1 MDVHNWLTDV
11 PLLLALLVGALTLV
25 LIRLFRPDSSTT
37 NTITTTTTTTTTTT
51 KPTSTTN
58 TTSIPTST
66 ASADSRA
73 RFSRRLQS
81 VLGAPTDALLSKSTS
96 SSLRRSSSDLDLA
109 VSQLGSDL
117 RDSQLDSPASS
128 TSRLDAYAYFE
139 HDNSSNNNNN
149 NSTDSNNA
157 ADLISGVDGGYGYV
171 DDNTDSSGYVDSI
184 GVPQP
189 APANGYEAIDR
200 AAPSVVD
207 SASSSGYCE
216 PKFSDKSSVS
226 RPHTYSID
234 PYDDDDVD
242 DDDDADRDDKRP
254 AVFLH
259 QHSFGGTPAS
269 IPITTFQPT
278 PAPPSQPPTTTTTW
292 SSSVPSSGGGGAA
305 VAAPASFHRGGTLFQ
320 GDWNER
326 FQKIWDVISN
336 FHTNTPQ
343 SERMSQNL
351 QLLHL
356 AQDFLYSCVTYGRII
371 LSELALPDAQKT
383 IRPSDVG
390 GVAGGTKYIAQR
402 IMFKLAIDKDGFFG
416 GSNDYAAAKVAGHEL
431 KGLQAYM
438 NAGVKELHYPLMALV
453 DYRGFRLIAMS
464 ILPIDRGT
472 IVYGSADAGTHVH
485 SSNERVNRRML
496 SAARALNLKPHVVGR
511 FAHGAKMLASAGDL
525 EGHVGRPDGKFYLC
539 DFSRAMPPETP
550 VRGVPLGHLYRLLR
564 PEFVRRH
571 PTPLCSDGFSAF
583 VRLHNPTVH
592 CRELRD
598 ATNVLLNHVIPR
610 FAAKIVELVKR
621 HKQQSGGVLSAFS
634 VTNAV
639 HADGINVRHIGLLR
653 SHVDDTD
660 TRAVLL
666 VEMCARLV
674 KNDLK
679 FRLRERMKQTQVPL
693 EQPYRRDVV
702 EYLNTVLASNEAS
715 RDFWNLELRR
725 KLEGKFGAAS
735 LNADE
740 QRGEL
745 KWYVTHF
752 RDWRNDGLLLLLDRV
767 VELTGIKLRLAELNG
782 APNAWL
788 SRGDEPLDETD
799 LIEFG
804 VRVKFG
810 SLVERAEAMF
820 YKSKALLTQN
830 SDLPK
835 AVRFFRLAL
844 ERFVDA
850 LHTDP
855 DNADPALPGG
865 RDAPQAVRAQ
875 RQGRARPRVRDVR
888 RQRPA
893 HHAGQGALRA
903 RHRLAAVGRQLVLPV
918 CHVPRAPWRLVARRR
933 RGVLSALARGR
944 AQLARLAAGV
954 RRIPLGAPRR
964 HSRRRPCHGALRS
977 DSAAIAGIAGVAEA
991 AGGRRR
997 PGREAAAAAAG
1008 GIATIVE
1015 FECEWV
1021 VVDFFF
1027 LISAKLK

>member
-1 MDVHNWLTDV
+1 LS
-11 PLLLALLVGALTLV
+11 A
-25 LIRLFRPDSSTT
+25 R
-37 NTITTTTTTTTTTT
+37 
-51 KPTSTTN
+51 
-58 TTSIPTST
+58 T
-66 ASADSRA
+66 AA
-73 RFSRRLQS
+73 
-81 VLGAPTDALLSKSTS
+81 
-96 SSLRRSSSDLDLA
+96 
-109 VSQLGSDL
+109 
-117 RDSQLDSPASS
+117 SP
-128 TSRLDAYAYFE
+128 
-139 HDNSSNNNNN
+139 N
-149 NSTDSNNA
+149 
-157 ADLISGVDGGYGYV
+157 
-171 DDNTDSSGYVDSI
+171 SGYTV
-184 GVPQP
+184 
-189 APANGYEAIDR
+189 
-200 AAPSVVD
+200 
-207 SASSSGYCE
+207 
-216 PKFSDKSSVS
+216 
-226 RPHTYSID
+226 D
-234 PYDDDDVD
+234 PYDED
-242 DDDDADRDDKRP
+242 DDDDNDRDDKKP
-254 AVFLH
+254 ASLLH

-269 IPITTFQPT
+269 IPITTFEPKK
-278 PAPPSQPPTTTTTW
+278 STTTTTTTTTTSTW
-292 SSSVPSSGGGGAA
+292 SSSVPSAINSST
-305 VAAPASFHRGGTLFQ
+305 PASFQRGTLFQ

-326 FQKIWDVISN
+326 FQKIWDAISN

-343 SERMSQNL
+343 SERMFQNL

-464 ILPIDRGT
+464 ILPIDRDT

-496 SAARALNLKPHVVGR
+496 SAAHALNLKPHMVGR
-511 FAHGAKMLASAGDL
+511 FANGAKMLASAGDL

-598 ATNVLLNHVIPR
+598 ATNVLLQRLIPR
-610 FAAKIVELVKR
+610 FATKIVELVKQ
-621 HKQQSGGVLSAFS
+621 HKQQSGGVLSAFG

-660 TRAVLL
+660 TRAILL

-674 KNDLK
+674 KNDIK

-725 KLEGKFGAAS
+725 KLERKFGAAS

-767 VELTGIKLRLAELNG
+767 VELTGIKLRLAELNS

-788 SRGDEPLDETD
+788 SRGDDPLDETD

-844 ERFVDA
+844 ERFTDA

-855 DNADPALPGG
+855 DNADLLCQAAETHLKLYELSGKDARGLAYATYDANDPRIMHVKALYERAIDSPQS
-865 RDAPQAVRAQ
+865 DAGSFCQFAMFLERL
-875 RQGRARPRVRDVR
+875 
-888 RQRPA
+888 
-893 HHAGQGALRA
+893 GASWHDAAEEYYLRSLEA
-903 RHRLAAVGRQLVLPV
+903 EPNSLVSLQEYAAFLSE
-918 CHVPRAPWRLVARRR
+918 R
-933 RGVLSALARGR
+933 RGDI
-944 AQLARLAAGV
+944 Q
-954 RRIPLGAPRR
+954 
-964 HSRRRPCHGALRS
+964 
-977 DSAAIAGIAGVAEA
+977 
-991 AGGRRR
+991 GGDRVMERY
-997 PGREAAAAAAG
+997 
-1008 GIATIVE
+1008 ATIVQRLQALQE
-1015 FECEWV
+1015 SQKQATGENGAPPQQQQKQAALPRLLSLSV
-1021 VVDFFF
+1021 NG
-1027 LISAKLK
+1027 

>member
-1 MDVHNWLTDV
+1 LRS
-11 PLLLALLVGALTLV
+11 ASC
-25 LIRLFRPDSSTT
+25 SSWR
-37 NTITTTTTTTTTTT
+37 
-51 KPTSTTN
+51 STR
-58 TTSIPTST
+58 T
-66 ASADSRA
+66 AS
-73 RFSRRLQS
+73 
-81 VLGAPTDALLSKSTS
+81 
-96 SSLRRSSSDLDLA
+96 
-109 VSQLGSDL
+109 
-117 RDSQLDSPASS
+117 
-128 TSRLDAYAYFE
+128 
-139 HDNSSNNNNN
+139 
-149 NSTDSNNA
+149 
-157 ADLISGVDGGYGYV
+157 
-171 DDNTDSSGYVDSI
+171 
-184 GVPQP
+184 
-189 APANGYEAIDR
+189 
-200 AAPSVVD
+200 
-207 SASSSGYCE
+207 
-216 PKFSDKSSVS
+216 
-226 RPHTYSID
+226 
-234 PYDDDDVD
+234 
-242 DDDDADRDDKRP
+242 
-254 AVFLH
+254 
-259 QHSFGGTPAS
+259 
-269 IPITTFQPT
+269 
-278 PAPPSQPPTTTTTW
+278 
-292 SSSVPSSGGGGAA
+292 
-305 VAAPASFHRGGTLFQ
+305 
-320 GDWNER
+320 
-326 FQKIWDVISN
+326 
-336 FHTNTPQ
+336 
-343 SERMSQNL
+343 
-351 QLLHL
+351 
-356 AQDFLYSCVTYGRII
+356 
-371 LSELALPDAQKT
+371 
-383 IRPSDVG
+383 
-390 GVAGGTKYIAQR
+390 
-402 IMFKLAIDKDGFFG
+402 FG

-496 SAARALNLKPHVVGR
+496 SAARALNLKPHMVGR

-598 ATNVLLNHVIPR
+598 ATNVLLQRLIPR

-621 HKQQSGGVLSAFS
+621 HKQQSGGVLSAFG

-674 KNDLK
+674 KNDIK

-725 KLEGKFGAAS
+725 KLERKFGAAS

-767 VELTGIKLRLAELNG
+767 VELTGIKLRLAELNS

-788 SRGDEPLDETD
+788 SRGDDPLDETD

-855 DNADPALPGG
+855 DNADLLCQAAETHLKLYELSGKDARGLAYATYDANDPRIMQVKALYERAIDSPQSDASSFCQFAMFLERLGASWHDAAEEYYLRSLEAEPNSLVSLQEYAAFLSERRGDIQGGDRVMERYAAIVQRLQALQESQKQQAVGGGQGERQQQQQQAALP
-865 RDAPQAVRAQ
+865 
-875 RQGRARPRVRDVR
+875 
-888 RQRPA
+888 
-893 HHAGQGALRA
+893 
-903 RHRLAAVGRQLVLPV
+903 RL
-918 CHVPRAPWRLVARRR
+918 
-933 RGVLSALARGR
+933 LSLSVNG
-944 AQLARLAAGV
+944 
-954 RRIPLGAPRR
+954 
-964 HSRRRPCHGALRS
+964 
-977 DSAAIAGIAGVAEA
+977 
-991 AGGRRR
+991 
-997 PGREAAAAAAG
+997 
-1008 GIATIVE
+1008 
-1015 FECEWV
+1015 
-1021 VVDFFF
+1021 
-1027 LISAKLK
+1027 